1 MFYDERNGHNDEYP
15 GSEYPEQQGRS
26 DSSGQD
32 KEMQS
37 PDWVEELDSAM
48 EGPKPKKRMSR
59 LKKALLTIT
68 GLLILALTGAGAYAY
83 TIYTDVREPQ
93 RILLDEVSFEKDYDV
108 TEAFPEHTVN
118 MALLGFDRGWDREWR
133 HGEHL
138 FRPDMLAVFSINFET
153 EEVSVVRIPR
163 DSYVPIYGMGGMH
176 DKINHSFF
184 YGYYYGSSD
193 DRDDDGIEFTLNT
206 VSKALGDIPLHYYV
220 SVDMYSVIALV
231 DAVGGIYF
239 EVEETL
245 YDQHWNVGEVLVPE
259 GPQVM
264 DGETYLRYL
273 QYRDPETGQDEGRMD
288 RQMELMQETFLY
300 LREEGK
306 ITDLPATYRI
316 YKDYVETDLTYSQIA
331 SLAYFGRDLDIE
343 NESIHFYTLP
353 GSNQSKDG
361 IYYQVLDQE
370 ERVRII
376 KEAFGVEVDPWPSIV
391 LEDSPEYIEEQER
404 KRKEEEREKGRD
416 EEEINA
422 DENEEPEETE
432 EDDDRG
438 GNEENNRD

>member
-1 MFYDERNGHNDEYP
+1 VVNKDYNGDNMKERRP
-15 GSEYPEQQGRS
+15 R
-26 DSSGQD
+26 
-32 KEMQS
+32 
-37 PDWVEELDSAM
+37 
-48 EGPKPKKRMSR
+48 KRMSR
-59 LKKALLTIT
+59 LKKAILTVT
-68 GLLILALTGAGAYAY
+68 GLLVLGLIGAGAYAY

-93 RILLDEVSFEKDYDV
+93 RILLDEASFEKDYDV

-118 MALLGFDRGWDREWR
+118 IALLGFDRGWDREWK
-133 HGEHL
+133 HGEYL

-184 YGYYYGSSD
+184 YGYYYGNSD
-193 DRDDDGIEFTLNT
+193 DREADGMEFALNT
-206 VSKALGDIPLHYYV
+206 LSKALGDIPLHYYI

-245 YDQHWNVGEVLVPE
+245 YDRHWNVGEVLVPE
-259 GPQVM
+259 GPQIM
-264 DGETYLRYL
+264 DGKTYLRYL

-316 YKDYVETDLTYSQIA
+316 YKDYVETDLTYTQIA
-331 SLAYFGRDLDIE
+331 SLAYFGRDLDMD
-343 NESIHFYTLP
+343 NESLHFYTLP
-353 GSNQSKDG
+353 GGGQSKDG
-361 IYYQVLDQE
+361 IYYQVLDQD

-376 KEAFGVEVDPWPSIV
+376 KEAFGVEVDPWPPIV
-391 LEDSPEYIEEQER
+391 LKDSPEYIEEQER
-404 KRKEEEREKGRD
+404 KRKEEEREKQHND
-416 EEEINA
+416 EEINA
-422 DENEEPEETE
+422 ENEGDEADNNEAGLE
-432 EDDDRG
+432 EDNNQD
-438 GNEENNRD
+438 GNEESKQN

>member
-1 MFYDERNGHNDEYP
+1 MSFDDPDGKK
-15 GSEYPEQQGRS
+15 
-26 DSSGQD
+26 
-32 KEMQS
+32 KE
-37 PDWVEELDSAM
+37 
-48 EGPKPKKRMSR
+48 KPKKGMSR
-59 LKKALLTIT
+59 LKKVLLTFT
-68 GLLILALTGAGAYAY
+68 GLLILGLIGAGTYAY

-93 RILLDEVSFEKDYDV
+93 RILLDEVSFDKDYDV

-118 MALLGFDRGWDREWR
+118 IALLGFDRGWDREWR
-133 HGEHL
+133 HGEYL

-163 DSYVPIYGMGGMH
+163 DSYVPIYSMGGMH

-184 YGYYYGSSD
+184 YGYYYGSGE
-193 DRDDDGIEFTLNT
+193 DRDADGMEFTLNT
-206 VSKALGDIPLHYYV
+206 VSKTLGDIPLHYYV

-231 DAVGGIYF
+231 DAMGGIYF

-245 YDQHWNVGEVLVPE
+245 YDRHWNVGEVLVPE
-259 GPQVM
+259 GPQIM
-264 DGETYLRYL
+264 DGKTYLRYL

-306 ITDLPATYRI
+306 ITDIPATYRI
-316 YKDYVETDLTYSQIA
+316 YKDYVETDLTYTQIA
-331 SLAYFGRDLDIE
+331 SLAYFGRDLDME
-343 NESIHFYTLP
+343 NESIHFHTLT
-353 GSNQSKDG
+353 GGGQSKDG

-376 KEAFGVEVDPWPSIV
+376 KEAFGVEVEPWPTIV

-404 KRKEEEREKGRD
+404 KRREEEKEEREKRFED
-416 EEEINA
+416 E
-422 DENEEPEETE
+422 EETE
-432 EDDDRG
+432 EESEDTEEDDS
-438 GNEENNRD
+438 ENG